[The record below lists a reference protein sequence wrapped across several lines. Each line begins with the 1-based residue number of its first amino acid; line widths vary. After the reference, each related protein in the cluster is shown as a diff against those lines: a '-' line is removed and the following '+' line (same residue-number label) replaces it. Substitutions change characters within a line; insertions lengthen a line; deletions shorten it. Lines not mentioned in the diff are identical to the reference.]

1 MKNKNAG
8 FIVVSAEPHAFE
20 AKIYTN
26 VVKNAVY
33 NVEVKFGNKTIKYDP
48 MDGRKDT
55 VRTIEGVISV
65 LENRKD
71 IKNLLQVVED
81 FRRTANILLTT
92 FKNDGYYV
100 APNKKH

>member
-1 MKNKNAG
+1 M
-8 FIVVSAEPHAFE
+8 
-20 AKIYTN
+20 
-26 VVKNAVY
+26 VKNAVY